1 MRKYKVED
9 LYVALISDYYYSM
22 YHNYDVIK
30 PYYTI
35 VKYTGLDYC
44 HVILSDENIFIRYKH
59 DCSIFLSFEK
69 VIIKLYPLSLSL
81 EDKNVNEINND
92 DVYFIQEQLD
102 NGKTKNLNLSKKDL
116 NKKRKCFK
124 HKKKLT
130 ISNGFLLELKKVMDK
145 INPNMNEELKEE
157 YQTNLSNIGNEYI
170 NNIIENYSSIKL
182 NPSLE
187 LEILEKYLEKLGAL
201 EDEIIKSNYR
211 NNLESELEQVKKY
224 EMKKDNN

>member
-9 LYVALISDYYYSM
+9 LYVAFISDYHYSE

-35 VKYTGLDYC
+35 VEYIGLDRC
-44 HVILSDENIFIRYKH
+44 RVILTDENIFIRYKH
-59 DCSIFLSFEK
+59 DCSTFLSFQK

-81 EDKNVNEINND
+81 EDKNVNKINND

-102 NGKTKNLNLSKKDL
+102 NGKTKSLNLSKNDL
-116 NKKRKCFK
+116 NKKQKCFK
-124 HKKKLT
+124 YKKKLT

-145 INPNMNEELKEE
+145 IDINMSEEVREE
-157 YQTNLSNIGNEYI
+157 YQTKLSNIGNEYI
-170 NNIIENYSSIKL
+170 NSIIENYSSIKL

-187 LEILEKYLEKLGAL
+187 LEILKKHLEKLTAL
-201 EDEIIKSNYR
+201 EEEIVKSNYR
-211 NNLESELEQVKKY
+211 SNLESELELVKQY
-224 EMKKDNN
+224 TNNNKF